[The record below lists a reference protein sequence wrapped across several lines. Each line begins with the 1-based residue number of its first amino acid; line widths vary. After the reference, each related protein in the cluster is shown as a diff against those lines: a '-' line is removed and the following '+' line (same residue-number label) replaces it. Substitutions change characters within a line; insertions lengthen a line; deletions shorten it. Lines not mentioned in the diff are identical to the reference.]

1 MILPDLLDRF
11 TVHLKDA
18 LQNALAFA
26 VGSGRDRVEPG
37 DLLVGLL
44 SGRGSIAS
52 EIFTKANIR
61 EEDAKRQFR
70 GTPTPHEPG
79 LPIAPDLSPAVKRIL
94 EKAVL
99 LAHVHEQKYVGTEHL
114 LYALLESEVPDVH
127 EFLSES
133 GMHLTFAKEQL
144 LGVLRSTSRFPELGD
159 AVGEHGPSDA
169 NPSAP
174 TSSLGQSSAPLGAPD
189 MRAARPSREKKPRAL
204 EIFARELTSPALVAT
219 LDPVIGREQE
229 TDRLIEVLCR
239 RTKNNPILLGEPGTG
254 KTAVVEGLAQRLAGG
269 EVPDALHGK
278 RLFAVDLALMVA
290 GTMYRGEFE
299 ARIKQLVEEAKED
312 QNVILF
318 IDEIHNLVGAGSSSG
333 SLDAANILKPALA
346 RGEIRCIGATTWNEF
361 KKHIE
366 PDAALERRYQPVE
379 IHEPEPELVLR
390 MLQGVK
396 SKYEDHHA
404 VQYDDAAVES
414 AVRLAHRYLTDRF
427 FPDKAID
434 VLDEAAA
441 SVNARRMSGE
451 DMERI
456 RALDVAMNAIADE
469 KERAVQE
476 QQLERAS
483 KAQSDLDRLAKERA
497 TLVEA
502 LKKKKEAK
510 RLSVR
515 VEDIARTVSRLSRVS
530 LSDILRSE
538 RDQLVALEERLARV
552 VLGQTEAVR
561 AVAET
566 VKRSRLGLSDPK
578 RPRASFLFVGP
589 SGTGKTELAKALA
602 KELFGREEALVKL
615 DMSEFAEGHSV
626 SKLLG
631 SPAGYV
637 GYREGN
643 RLADTI
649 RKHPHS
655 VLLFDEFEKAH
666 HDVQHLLLQALE
678 DGKITD
684 ANGRSIP
691 FRHAYVVLTSNVGA
705 EYLSRTALGFGDAQ
719 ANGFESLVKEQ
730 LKERFRPE
738 LLNRIDRI
746 AVFRPLETDSM
757 REIVRRELDETLK
770 RLAEAQEVAL
780 SAGDDVLDWLLKRE
794 RATEDGAR
802 AARHL
807 VEREIVSL
815 LGSFLLEYP
824 KRKKGTLKVSK
835 DRIRIA

>member
-37 DLLVGLL
+37 DLIVGLA

-52 EIFTKANIR
+52 EVFLKANIR
-61 EEDAKRQFR
+61 EDDAKRRFR
-70 GTPTPHEPG
+70 GTPAPHDPG
-79 LPIAPDLSPAVKRIL
+79 MPIAPDLSPAVKRIL

-114 LYALLESEVPDVH
+114 LYAILESDVPDVH
-127 EFLSES
+127 DFLAES
-133 GMHLTFAKEQL
+133 GMHLAFGKEQL

-159 AVGEHGPSDA
+159 SPTEQDAVEQDG
-169 NPSAP
+169 SAP
-174 TSSLGQSSAPLGAPD
+174 TSSLGQPPSPLQAPD
-189 MRAARPSREKKPRAL
+189 LRGGRSREKRPRAL
-204 EIFARELTSPALVAT
+204 EMFARELTSPAIVAT

-254 KTAVVEGLAQRLAGG
+254 KTAIVEGLAQRLAVG

-312 QNVILF
+312 TNVILF

-379 IHEPEPELVLR
+379 IHEPEPDVVLR

-396 SKYEDHHA
+396 SKYEDHHF
-404 VQYDDAAVES
+404 VSYDDDAVES

-456 RALDVAMNAIADE
+456 RALDVAMTAIGEE
-469 KERAVQE
+469 KDRAVQE

-483 KAQSDLDRLAKERA
+483 KAQSDLDRLAKER
-497 TLVEA
+497 TSLVDA

-510 RLSVR
+510 RLPVT

-538 RDQLVALEERLARV
+538 RDQLVALEERLAQA
-552 VLGQTEAVR
+552 VLGQADAVR
-561 AVAET
+561 AVSET

-649 RKHPHS
+649 RKHPHA

-684 ANGRSIP
+684 ASGRTIP
-691 FRHAYVVLTSNVGA
+691 FRHAYIVLTSNVGA
-705 EYLSRTALGFGDAQ
+705 EYL
-719 ANGFESLVKEQ
+719 
-730 LKERFRPE
+730 
-738 LLNRIDRI
+738 
-746 AVFRPLETDSM
+746 
-757 REIVRRELDETLK
+757 
-770 RLAEAQEVAL
+770 
-780 SAGDDVLDWLLKRE
+780 
-794 RATEDGAR
+794 
-802 AARHL
+802 
-807 VEREIVSL
+807 
-815 LGSFLLEYP
+815 
-824 KRKKGTLKVSK
+824 
-835 DRIRIA
+835 

>member
-18 LQNALAFA
+18 LQQALAFA

-37 DLLVGLL
+37 DLIVGLVV
-44 SGRGSIAS
+44 GRGSIAS
-52 EIFTKANIR
+52 EVFVKANVR
-61 EEDAKRQFR
+61 EEDAKRRFR
-70 GTPTPHEPG
+70 GFPTPHEPG
-79 LPIAPDLSPAVKRIL
+79 AAIAPDLSPAVKRIL

-114 LYALLESEVPDVH
+114 LYALLESDVADVH
-127 EFLSES
+127 DFLTES
-133 GMHLTFAKEQL
+133 GLHLGFAKDQL
-144 LGVLRSTSRFPELGD
+144 LNVLRSTSRFPELGD
-159 AVGEHGPSDA
+159 QAGTSMDSEAD
-169 NPSAP
+169 PSAS
-174 TSSLGQSSAPLGAPD
+174 TSPLNQPPMPSAD
-189 MRAARPSREKKPRAL
+189 MRQGRQTREKKPRAL
-204 EIFARELTSPALVAT
+204 EIFARELTSPTHVAT

-229 TDRLIEVLCR
+229 TSRLIEVLCR

-254 KTAVVEGLAQRLAGG
+254 KTAIVEGLAQQLVSGD
-269 EVPDALHGK
+269 VPDVLHGK

-312 QNVILF
+312 PNVILF

-379 IHEPEPELVLR
+379 VLEPEPELVVK
-390 MLQGVK
+390 MLHGVK
-396 SKYEDHHA
+396 HKYEDHHSVSYELGA
-404 VQYDDAAVES
+404 MES
-414 AVRLAHRYLTDRF
+414 TVRLAQRYLTDRF

-434 VLDEAAA
+434 ILDEAAA
-441 SVNARRMSGE
+441 SVSARRVSGE
-451 DMERI
+451 DMERL
-456 RALDVAMNAIADE
+456 RALDVALTAIREE
-469 KERAVQE
+469 KDRAVQE
-476 QQLERAS
+476 QQLDRAT
-483 KAQSDLDRLAKERA
+483 KAQDDLDRLGKERV
-497 TLVEA
+497 TLESA
-502 LKKKKEAK
+502 LRKKKEAK
-510 RLSVR
+510 RMPVTMDDVAR
-515 VEDIARTVSRLSRVS
+515 VVARLSRVP
-530 LSDILRSE
+530 LSEILRTE
-538 RDQLVALEERLARV
+538 REQLIALEERLAAA
-552 VLGQTEAVR
+552 VLGQLEAVR
-561 AVAET
+561 AVSET
-566 VKRSRLGLSDPK
+566 VKRSRLGLADPK

-637 GYREGN
+637 GFREGN

-649 RKHPHS
+649 RKHPHA

-666 HDVQHLLLQALE
+666 SDVQHLLLQALE

-684 ANGRSIP
+684 ANGRTIP

-705 EYLSRTALGFGDAQ
+705 EYLSRVSLGFGSDAS
-719 ANGFESLVKEQ
+719 GFDSLVKDQ

-746 AVFRPLETDSM
+746 VVFRPLETDSM
-757 REIVRRELDETLK
+757 REIVRRELNETLK
-770 RLAEAQEVAL
+770 RLAETQEVAL
-780 SAGDDVLDWLLKRE
+780 SVSDEVLDYLVERE
-794 RATEDGAR
+794 RPAEEGAR
-802 AARHL
+802 AARRL
-807 VEREIVSL
+807 VEREVVGL
-815 LGSFLLEYP
+815 LGSFLLQHP
-824 KRKKGTLKVSK
+824 KKKKGTITVAKDKLKV
-835 DRIRIA
+835 A

>member
-18 LQNALAFA
+18 LQQALAFA
-26 VGSGRDRVEPG
+26 VGSGRERVEPG
-37 DLLVGLL
+37 DLVIGLL
-44 SGRGSIAS
+44 AGRGSIAS
-52 EIFTKANIR
+52 EIFLKANVR
-61 EEDAKRQFR
+61 EDDAKRRFR

-79 LPIAPDLSPAVKRIL
+79 TPVAPDLSPAVKRIL

-99 LAHVHEQKYVGTEHL
+99 LAHLHEQKYVGTEHL
-114 LYALLESEVPDVH
+114 LYAILESDVPDVH
-127 EFLSES
+127 EFLAES
-133 GMHLTFAKEQL
+133 GMHVGFAKEQL
-144 LGVLRSTSRFPELGD
+144 LGVLKSTSRFPNMGD
-159 AVGEHGPSDA
+159 ESLADGEET
-169 NPSAP
+169 SAS
-174 TSSLGQSSAPLGAPD
+174 TSPLGAAPGLPGMPD
-189 MRAARPSREKKPRAL
+189 PRAGRSLREKKPRAL
-204 EIFARELTSPALVAT
+204 EMFARELTASSIVEA
-219 LDPVIGREQE
+219 LDPVIGREAE

-312 QNVILF
+312 PNVILF

-379 IHEPEPELVLR
+379 ICEPEPELVLR
-390 MLQGVK
+390 MLEGVRT
-396 SKYEDHHA
+396 KYEEHHA
-404 VQYDDAAVES
+404 VTYEDRSLEA

-441 SVNARRMSGE
+441 SVNARRVSGE

-456 RALDVAMNAIADE
+456 RALDVAIDAIREE

-476 QQLERAS
+476 RQLDRAS
-483 KAQSDLDRLAKERA
+483 KAQADTDRLAAERES
-497 TLVEA
+497 LVAA
-502 LKKKKEAK
+502 LRKKKEAA
-510 RLSVR
+510 RLPVTE
-515 VEDIARTVSRLSRVS
+515 EDIARTVSRLSRVS

-538 RDQLVALEERLARV
+538 RDQLVTLEERLAQA
-552 VLGQTEAVR
+552 VLGQTDAVR

-649 RKHPHS
+649 RKHPHA

-746 AVFRPLETDSM
+746 AVFRPIETESM
-757 REIVRRELDETLK
+757 REIVRRELDDTLK
-770 RLAEAQEVAL
+770 RLADAQQVAL
-780 SAGDDVLDWLLKRE
+780 FAGDDVLDWLLKRE

-807 VEREIVSL
+807 VEREVTSL
-815 LGSFLLEYP
+815 LGTFLLEHP
-824 KRKKGTLKVSK
+824 KRKKGKLTVSK
-835 DRIRIA
+835 NRIKIA

>member
-18 LQNALAFA
+18 LQQALAFA

-37 DLLVGLL
+37 DLIVGLVC
-44 SGRGSIAS
+44 GRGSIAA
-52 EIFTKANIR
+52 EVFGKANIR
-61 EEDAKRQFR
+61 EEDAKRRFV
-70 GTPTPHEPG
+70 GFPTPHEPG
-79 LPIAPDLSPAVKRIL
+79 APVAPDLSPAVKRIL

-99 LAHVHEQKYVGTEHL
+99 VAHVHEQKYVGTEHL
-114 LYALLESEVPDVH
+114 LYAILESQIQDVQ
-127 EFLSES
+127 EFLTES
-133 GMHLTFAKEQL
+133 GLDLAFVKDQL
-144 LGVLRSTSRFPELGD
+144 LGVLRSTSHFPELGNPTGVPMD
-159 AVGEHGPSDA
+159 GEHEGA
-169 NPSAP
+169 AL
-174 TSSLGQSSAPLGAPD
+174 TTPLAQP
-189 MRAARPSREKKPRAL
+189 RQSRENKRPRAL
-204 EIFARELTSPALVAT
+204 EMFARELTAPATVAA
-219 LDPVIGREQE
+219 LDPVIGREFE

-254 KTAVVEGLAQRLAGG
+254 KTAIVEGLAQRLVAGD
-269 EVPDALHGK
+269 VPDILHGK
-278 RLFAVDLALMVA
+278 RVFAVDLALMVA

-312 QNVILF
+312 TNVILF

-379 IHEPEPELVLR
+379 VLEPEPEVVLK
-390 MLQGVK
+390 MLHGIK
-396 SKYEDHHA
+396 EKYEDHHL
-404 VQYDDAAVES
+404 VKYDDEAVES
-414 AVRLAHRYLTDRF
+414 AVSLSHRYLTDRF

-441 SVNARRMSGE
+441 SVSARRISSE

-456 RALDVAMNAIADE
+456 RSLDVALNAIREEKDQAVKDE
-469 KERAVQE
+469 KLDIAKNAQE
-476 QQLERAS
+476 N
-483 KAQSDLDRLAKERA
+483 LDRLSKERV
-497 TLVEA
+497 TLTEA
-502 LKKKKEAK
+502 LQKKKEAK
-510 RLSVR
+510 RMPVTLG
-515 VEDIARTVSRLSRVS
+515 DIARVVSRLSRVP
-530 LSDILRSE
+530 LTEILRSE
-538 RDQLVALEERLARV
+538 REQLVALEERLATA
-552 VLGQTEAVR
+552 VLGQMEAVK

-566 VKRSRLGLSDPK
+566 VKRSRLGLSDPR

-615 DMSEFAEGHSV
+615 DMSEFSEGHSI

-649 RKHPHS
+649 RKHPHA

-666 HDVQHLLLQALE
+666 TDVQHLLLQALE
-678 DGKITD
+678 DGKMTD
-684 ANGRSIP
+684 ANGRTIP

-705 EYLSRTALGFGDAQ
+705 EFLSRSSLGFGEDATS
-719 ANGFESLVKEQ
+719 GFESLVHGQ
-730 LKERFRPE
+730 LRERFRPE

-746 AVFRPLETDSM
+746 VVFRPLEKDSM
-757 REIVRRELDETLK
+757 REIVSRELDETLK
-770 RLAEAQEVAL
+770 RLVEAQEVAL
-780 SAGDDVLDWLLKRE
+780 SVGDDVLDYLVNRQRSSE
-794 RATEDGAR
+794 EGAR
-802 AARHL
+802 AARRV
-807 VEREIVSL
+807 VEREVTSV
-815 LGSFLLEYP
+815 LGSFLLDHP
-824 KRKKGTLKVSK
+824 KRKKGMLTVSK
-835 DRIRIA
+835 DKLKVA